1 MVATSIQLIASVI
14 FAIAILHTFSLKN
27 FTEKFFKR
35 LAHQYSR
42 HEKIFDM
49 LGEVEI
55 VFGFWA
61 ITLILIFFLLS
72 GKMETLNYL
81 NNQSYVEPL
90 FVFVIMIVA
99 ASKPILDFS
108 LTCVKQ
114 ISKLLPAN
122 KSLSLFFVTM
132 SFVPLLG
139 SFITEPAAMT
149 LAALILKD
157 HFYSKDIS
165 KRLKYAIIGTLFV
178 NVSIGG
184 AMTPFAAPPILMVA
198 AKWNWDL
205 MFMLTNFGWRTAL
218 AVFTNSLILTIIF
231 RKELIN
237 IKESTLEQVAMPISI
252 LIIHLIL
259 LLGIIVFVHD
269 LIIFIG
275 IFIIFLGIANSYN
288 QFQNKLILKEAF
300 LVSLFLAGLVI
311 LGGLQKWWLQPLLSS
326 LTPNQI
332 YYAATA
338 LTAITD
344 NAALTYLGSL
354 VEGLS
359 DEFKYALAAGAISG
373 GGLTVIAN
381 APNPAGYS
389 ILSKNFENNVISP
402 LYLFLSAFGPTVVAI
417 ICYKII

>member
-1 MVATSIQLIASVI
+1 MSPTLVQSIALVI
-14 FAIAILHTFSLKN
+14 FIVAIIHTFSV
-27 FTEKFFKR
+27 KFFKS
-35 LAHQYSR
+35 LAQKFPR
-42 HEKIFDM
+42 HHNIFEM

-61 ITLILIFFLLS
+61 IVLVLIIFFLL
-72 GKMETLNYL
+72 GKTETVNYL

-90 FVFVIMIVA
+90 FVFVIMVIA

-108 LTCVKQ
+108 LTCVKK
-114 ISKLLPAN
+114 ISALLPVN
-122 KSLSLFFVTM
+122 KSLSLFLITM

-149 LAALILKD
+149 LAALILRD
-157 HFYSKDIS
+157 YFFSKKIS
-165 KRLKYAIIGTLFV
+165 NKFKYGIIGTLFV

-205 MFMLTNFGWRTAL
+205 NFMMSTFAWRTVL
-218 AVFTNSLILTIIF
+218 AVFINSIIITFLFRSELIKLGESKIKTIKIPSFVLIL
-231 RKELIN
+231 
-237 IKESTLEQVAMPISI
+237 
-252 LIIHLIL
+252 HLVL
-259 LLGIIVFVHD
+259 LLGVIVFVHD
-269 LIIFIG
+269 LIIFLG
-275 IFIIFLGIANSYN
+275 IFLIFLAVVNAFN
-288 QFQNKLILKEAF
+288 QYQDKLIINQAF

-311 LGGLQKWWLQPLLSS
+311 LGGQQKWWLQTVLVK
-326 LTPNQI
+326 LTPDQI
-332 YYAATA
+332 FYVATA

-344 NAALTYLGSL
+344 NAALTYLASL
-354 VEGLS
+354 VDGLS
-359 DEFKYALAAGAISG
+359 DQFKYAIAAGAITG

-389 ILSKNFENNVISP
+389 ILNKKFSGGIISP
-402 LYLFLSAFGPTVVAI
+402 LYLFLSALGPTIVAI

>member
-1 MVATSIQLIASVI
+1 MSPTLVQSIALVI
-14 FAIAILHTFSLKN
+14 FVVAILHTFSV
-27 FTEKFFKR
+27 KFFKS
-35 LAHQYSR
+35 LAQKFPR
-42 HEKIFDM
+42 HHNLFDM

-61 ITLILIFFLLS
+61 IVLVLVIFFLL
-72 GKMETLNYL
+72 GKTEAVNYL

-90 FVFVIMIVA
+90 FVFVIMVIA

-108 LTCVKQ
+108 LTCVKK
-114 ISKLLPAN
+114 ISALLPIN
-122 KSLSLFFVTM
+122 KSLSLFLITM

-149 LAALILKD
+149 LAALILRD
-157 HFYSKDIS
+157 HFYSKKIS
-165 KRLKYAIIGTLFV
+165 NKFKYGIIGTLFV

-205 MFMLTNFGWRTAL
+205 NFMMSTFAWRTVL
-218 AVFTNSLILTIIF
+218 AVFINSIIITFLFRSELIKLGESKIKTIKIPSFVLIL
-231 RKELIN
+231 
-237 IKESTLEQVAMPISI
+237 
-252 LIIHLIL
+252 HLVL
-259 LLGIIVFVHD
+259 LLGVIVFVHD
-269 LIIFIG
+269 LIIFLG
-275 IFIIFLGIANSYN
+275 IFLIFLAVVNAFN
-288 QFQNKLILKEAF
+288 QYQDKLIINQAF

-311 LGGLQKWWLQPLLSS
+311 LGGQQKWWLQTVLVK
-326 LTPNQI
+326 LTPDQI
-332 YYAATA
+332 FYVATA

-344 NAALTYLGSL
+344 NAALTYLASL
-354 VEGLS
+354 VDGLS
-359 DEFKYALAAGAISG
+359 DQFKYAIAAGAITG

-389 ILSKNFENNVISP
+389 ILNKKFSGGIISP
-402 LYLFLSAFGPTVVAI
+402 LYLFLSALGPTIVAI

>member
-1 MVATSIQLIASVI
+1 MLDVSIQFVASFI
-14 FAIAILHTFSLKN
+14 FAIAILHTFSV
-27 FTEKFFKR
+27 KFFKS
-35 LAHQYSR
+35 LAHKYSK
-42 HEKIFDM
+42 HKKILHM

-61 ITLILIFFLLS
+61 IILVLFFFISS
-72 GKMETLNYL
+72 GKNDVVNYL

-90 FVFVIMIVA
+90 FVFAIMVIA

-114 ISKLLPAN
+114 ISKLLPIN
-122 KSLSLFFVTM
+122 HSLRLFFVTM

-149 LAALILKD
+149 LGALILKE
-157 HFYSKDIS
+157 HFYSKNIS
-165 KRLKYAIIGTLFV
+165 NKFKYGIIGALFV

-205 MFMLTNFGWRTAL
+205 MFMLNTFAWRTAL

-231 RKELIN
+231 RKELIKIKNLN
-237 IKESTLEQVAMPISI
+237 IKQNNTPFFI
-252 LIIHLIL
+252 LFIHLIL
-259 LLGIIVFVHD
+259 LIGLIFFVHD
-269 LIIFIG
+269 LIIFLG
-275 IFIIFLGIANSYN
+275 IFVIFLGIASSYD

-300 LVSLFLAGLVI
+300 LVSLFLTGLVI
-311 LGGLQKWWLQPLLSS
+311 LGGQQKWWLQPLLNKLS
-326 LTPNQI
+326 PDQI

-354 VEGLS
+354 VDGLS
-359 DEFKYALAAGAISG
+359 DQFKYALAAGAITG

-389 ILSKNFENNVISP
+389 ILSKNFYGNTISP
-402 LYLFLSAFGPTVVAI
+402 LYLFLAALGPTVIAI

>member
-1 MVATSIQLIASVI
+1 MLDVPIQFVASFI
-14 FAIAILHTFSLKN
+14 FAIAILHTFSV
-27 FTEKFFKR
+27 KFFKS
-35 LAHQYSR
+35 LAHKYSK
-42 HEKIFDM
+42 HKKILHM

-61 ITLILIFFLLS
+61 IILVLFFFISS
-72 GKMETLNYL
+72 GKNDVVNYL

-90 FVFVIMIVA
+90 FVFAIMVIA

-114 ISKLLPAN
+114 ISKLLPIN
-122 KSLSLFFVTM
+122 HSLRLFFVTM

-149 LAALILKD
+149 LGALILKE
-157 HFYSKDIS
+157 HFYSKNIS
-165 KRLKYAIIGTLFV
+165 NKFKYGIIGALFV

-205 MFMLTNFGWRTAL
+205 MFMLNTFAWRTAL

-231 RKELIN
+231 RKELIKIKNLN
-237 IKESTLEQVAMPISI
+237 IKQNNTPFFI
-252 LIIHLIL
+252 LFIHLIL
-259 LLGIIVFVHD
+259 LIGLIFFVHE
-269 LIIFIG
+269 L
-275 IFIIFLGIANSYN
+275 IIFLGIFVIFLGIASSYD

-300 LVSLFLAGLVI
+300 LVSLFLTGLVI
-311 LGGLQKWWLQPLLSS
+311 LGGQQKWWLQPLLNKLS
-326 LTPNQI
+326 PDQI
-332 YYAATA
+332 YYAAIA

-354 VEGLS
+354 VDGLS
-359 DEFKYALAAGAISG
+359 DQFKYALAAGAITG

-389 ILSKNFENNVISP
+389 ILSKNFYGNTISP
-402 LYLFLSAFGPTVVAI
+402 LYLFLAALGPTIVAI

>member
-1 MVATSIQLIASVI
+1 MSASLIQLIASTI
-14 FAIAILHTFSLKN
+14 FTIAILHTFSV
-27 FTEKFFKR
+27 KFFKK
-35 LAHQYSR
+35 LAHQYPR

-61 ITLILIFFLLS
+61 IILILIFFLLL
-72 GKMETLNYL
+72 GKNELLSYL

-90 FVFVIMIVA
+90 FVFVIMIIA

-108 LTCVKQ
+108 LTCVRT
-114 ISKLLPAN
+114 ISRLIPMN
-122 KSLSLFFVTM
+122 KSLSLFFVTI

-149 LAALILKD
+149 LGALLLKD
-157 HFYSKDIS
+157 HFYSKNIS
-165 KRLKYAIIGTLFV
+165 NKFKYAIVGTLFV

-184 AMTPFAAPPILMVA
+184 TLTPFAAPPILMVA

-205 MFMLTNFGWRTAL
+205 IFMLTTFGWKTVL
-218 AVFTNSLILTIIF
+218 AVFTNSLILTSLF
-231 RKELIN
+231 RKELTN
-237 IKESTLEQVAMPISI
+237 LEEPDVKPSQTP
-252 LIIHLIL
+252 LIILFLHL
-259 LLGIIVFVHD
+259 LLLVGVIIFVHD
-269 LIIFIG
+269 LILFLG
-275 IFIIFLGIANSYN
+275 IFLIFLGIANSYS
-288 QFQNKLILKEAF
+288 QFQNKLIIKEAF

-311 LGGLQKWWLQPLLSS
+311 LGGLQKWWLQPLLTK
-326 LTPNQI
+326 LTPDQI
-332 YYAATA
+332 YYAAIA

-354 VEGLS
+354 VDGLS
-359 DEFKYALAAGAISG
+359 DQFKYALAAGAVTG

-389 ILSKNFENNVISP
+389 ILNKNFENNIISP
-402 LYLFLSAFGPTVVAI
+402 LYLFLSALGPTIVAI
-417 ICYKII
+417 FFYKFI

>member
-1 MVATSIQLIASVI
+1 MLDVPIQFVASFI
-14 FAIAILHTFSLKN
+14 FAIAILHTFSV
-27 FTEKFFKR
+27 KFFKS
-35 LAHQYSR
+35 LALKYSK
-42 HEKIFDM
+42 HEKILHM

-61 ITLILIFFLLS
+61 IILVLFFFISS
-72 GKMETLNYL
+72 GKNDVVNYL

-90 FVFVIMIVA
+90 FVFAIMVIA

-114 ISKLLPAN
+114 ISKLLPIN
-122 KSLSLFFVTM
+122 HSLRLFFVTM

-149 LAALILKD
+149 LGALILKE
-157 HFYSKDIS
+157 HFYSKNIS
-165 KRLKYAIIGTLFV
+165 NKFKYGIIGALFV

-205 MFMLTNFGWRTAL
+205 MFMLNTFAWRTAL

-231 RKELIN
+231 RKELIKIKNLN
-237 IKESTLEQVAMPISI
+237 IKQNNTPFFI
-252 LIIHLIL
+252 LFIHLIL
-259 LLGIIVFVHD
+259 LIGLIFFVHD
-269 LIIFIG
+269 LIIFLG
-275 IFIIFLGIANSYN
+275 IFVIFLGIASSYD

-300 LVSLFLAGLVI
+300 LVSLFLTGLVI
-311 LGGLQKWWLQPLLSS
+311 LGGQQKWWLQPLLNKLS
-326 LTPNQI
+326 PDQI

-354 VEGLS
+354 VDGLS
-359 DEFKYALAAGAISG
+359 NQFKYALAAGAITG

-389 ILSKNFENNVISP
+389 ILSKNFYGNTISP
-402 LYLFLSAFGPTVVAI
+402 LYLFLAALGPTVIAI